1 MGCCDEDVLEV
12 LEGYLDSPWQQ
23 VVRQAVDAIGFLG
36 ANASRLCPKLVKLM
50 QEERPEWQAKE
61 VTRGWRAQDQIRFN
75 VVYAAVALLSTP
87 TDRNALLAIFKMA
100 LLDQGYCAQVAVEG
114 LRRIGSKEAL
124 ALALSYAADRSWD
137 DTLLGSFK
145 TF

>member
-1 MGCCDEDVLEV
+1 M
-12 LEGYLDSPWQQ
+12 
-23 VVRQAVDAIGFLG
+23 
-36 ANASRLCPKLVKLM
+36 
-50 QEERPEWQAKE
+50 
-61 VTRGWRAQDQIRFN
+61 
-75 VVYAAVALLSTP
+75 ALLSTT

-145 TF
+145 AF

>member
-1 MGCCDEDVLEV
+1 
-12 LEGYLDSPWQQ
+12 
-23 VVRQAVDAIGFLG
+23 
-36 ANASRLCPKLVKLM
+36 
-50 QEERPEWQAKE
+50 
-61 VTRGWRAQDQIRFN
+61 
-75 VVYAAVALLSTP
+75 
-87 TDRNALLAIFKMA
+87 MA

-145 TF
+145 AF